1 VISRVLLAALLA
13 ALVASVCFAAR
24 PVIFDTDMGN
34 DIDDALALAMLHAL
48 TDRGECQLIGV
59 TLTNGNPAA
68 VPYIRMVNRF
78 YERDVPVGA
87 AIMSLKD
94 GAQDGYMSAALRT
107 MHAETTGTA
116 EPAPAV
122 LRRLLTNAREKVIIV
137 QTGFST
143 NLAAL
148 LDSPDGAALAKEKV
162 ALLVAMAGN
171 FADGAP
177 EYNVKTDAASAKT
190 VFERWPTPIVF
201 SGFEIGRDLLYPAA
215 SIEHDFAWATP
226 HPIAESYRAYQK
238 MPYDRPTWDLTAA
251 LQAVR
256 PEHAYFTLSE
266 PGSVIV
272 DPNGSTH
279 FKPGQGDRRYLR
291 LDPSKRAG
299 ILEALTILASEP
311 PGRRDQ
317 AGEAKSWDRKA
328 AAAYLDSR
336 MSWWESW
343 PSAKRDR
350 DTFCVSCHT
359 SLPYAL
365 ARPELRSPLAENGP
379 GSDERVFLDN
389 ISKRVSLWNEVEPFY
404 SDAHNGAPKSA
415 ESRGTE
421 AVLNALVLSRYR
433 APAAIDALNDM
444 WAAQLKT
451 GDKRGSWTWLNFHN
465 QPWEAD
471 DSAFWGATLAGLA
484 AGFAPESYR
493 DSPGIQENLDMLAA
507 YLQREQANQSTLN
520 RAMALWASD
529 KLPQLLTPAQIAAIV
544 AEIEAKQRDDGGW
557 SESSLVIKD
566 WKRHDGTP
574 MDTASDGYGTGLM
587 VTVLEQSGAPSAKA
601 AIAKGLAWLESHQ
614 DSSGAWLST
623 SMNKQRDPASDAG
636 RFMSDA
642 ATAYA
647 VLALTHPRVTAQ

>member
-1 VISRVLLAALLA
+1 MISRILLVALLA
-13 ALVASVCFAAR
+13 NACFAAR

-34 DIDDALALAMLHAL
+34 DIDDALALAMLHVL

-68 VPYIRMVNRF
+68 VPYIRMINRF
-78 YERDVPVGA
+78 YGRDLPVGA
-87 AIMSLKD
+87 SLKSLPD

-107 MHAETTGTA
+107 MHEDTTGTA

-122 LRRLLTNAREKVIIV
+122 LKRLLTGASEKVIIV

-148 LDSPDGAALAKEKV
+148 LDSPDGAALAREKV
-162 ALLVAMAGN
+162 ALVVAMAGN

-177 EYNVKTDAASAKT
+177 EYNVKTDVPSAKA
-190 VFERWPTPIVF
+190 VFERWPTPILF

-215 SIEHDFAWATP
+215 SIEHDFTWASP
-226 HPIAESYRAYQK
+226 HPIAESYRDYQK

-256 PEHAYFTLSE
+256 PEHAYFALSE
-266 PGSVIV
+266 PGAVQV
-272 DPNGSTH
+272 DSKGATRFTAGH
-279 FKPGQGDRRYLR
+279 GDRRYLR
-291 LDPSKRAG
+291 LDPAKRAE
-299 ILEALTILASEP
+299 ILEALTTLSSEP
-311 PGRRDQ
+311 PR
-317 AGEAKSWDRKA
+317 AKSWDRKA

-336 MSWWESW
+336 MGWWESW
-343 PSAKRDR
+343 PSARRDHE
-350 DTFCVSCHT
+350 TFCVSCHT

-365 ARPELRSPLAENGP
+365 ARPELRAQDPQSPIEKA
-379 GSDERVFLDN
+379 FLDN

-404 SDAHNGAPKSA
+404 SDAKNGAPKSA

-421 AVLNALVLSRYR
+421 AVLNALVLARYR
-433 APAAIDALNDM
+433 APAAIDALNNM
-444 WAAQLKT
+444 WASQLKT

-465 QPWEAD
+465 EPWEAD
-471 DSAFWGATLAGLA
+471 DSAFWGATLAGVA
-484 AGFAPESYR
+484 AGWAPASYL
-493 DSPGIQENLDMLAA
+493 SSQQENLSLLAA

-520 RAMALWASD
+520 RAMALWAAG
-529 KLPQLLTPAQIAAIV
+529 KLPQLLAAPDRAAIV
-544 AEIEAKQRDDGGW
+544 SEIAGKQRDDGGW
-557 SESSLVIKD
+557 SESTLVIKD
-566 WKRHDGTP
+566 WKRRDGTP
-574 MDTASDGYGTGLM
+574 MDSASDGYATGLM
-587 VTVLEQSGAPSAKA
+587 VTALEQSGEPSAKS

-647 VLALTHPRVTAQ
+647 VLALADPRVTAQ